1 MKLLKWMIAL
11 GIIGAIVYF
20 GYPIAADLAL
30 DKSIDNMNSELDKN
44 GNVNQIKAFIENDSQ
59 LASLIENDIK
69 DIDESTLPFTT
80 KEEAARTVIQKVG
93 LGNLMEIQSKVS
105 DGATEAEQQ
114 EIITMLEGKLTEE
127 EMLAI
132 KVIAYKEFVE

>member
-1 MKLLKWMIAL
+1 MIAL